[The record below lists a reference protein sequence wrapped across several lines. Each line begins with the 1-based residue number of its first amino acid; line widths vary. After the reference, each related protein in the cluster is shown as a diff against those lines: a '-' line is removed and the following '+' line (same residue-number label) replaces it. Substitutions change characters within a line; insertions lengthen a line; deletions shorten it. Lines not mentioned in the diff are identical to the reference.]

1 MHTHNLHQYRSV
13 ITKRAL
19 KLQSTCPNRVSVC
32 RALPTLHSRRIVTAV
47 MPFRQS
53 SGWIQSEGPHVRYRH
68 VQRGNHW
75 SVDVKGSD
83 WKIITISRKLKP
95 EASVSGL
102 SAEEWY
108 CVRQEEEGPV
118 YFLITGTVQEL
129 TAWWQRRWWRW
140 KKERNI
146 GSVIELQ
153 AYFFRNTDPNSY
165 WAPSEQSPELGLT
178 NQHPQNL
185 LLHLQYQYYSPF
197 NILMSFPAQNTPTL
211 SR

>member
-1 MHTHNLHQYRSV
+1 
-13 ITKRAL
+13 
-19 KLQSTCPNRVSVC
+19 
-32 RALPTLHSRRIVTAV
+32 
-47 MPFRQS
+47 
-53 SGWIQSEGPHVRYRH
+53 

-129 TAWWQRRWWRW
+129 TA
-140 KKERNI
+140 
-146 GSVIELQ
+146 
-153 AYFFRNTDPNSY
+153 
-165 WAPSEQSPELGLT
+165 
-178 NQHPQNL
+178 
-185 LLHLQYQYYSPF
+185 
-197 NILMSFPAQNTPTL
+197 
-211 SR
+211 